1 MKYDEEITKKILKE
15 LEDHPNIRRAVK
27 KVGIDHST
35 YYRWRDS
42 HKEFREKTN
51 KSLSIGT
58 AIGTEILEG
67 VLFNK
72 AQQGDFASIKHW
84 LAHNSKKYMSIDRL
98 LFYNGGDISR
108 NKKGFGMTSVS
119 KENDDGMDFFEDW
132 YEQMYKIE
140 TEDDFRTANVTM
152 DFWLQQIWQKYP
164 ELRMVFYSTY
174 DGWKKEKLKKESLD
188 RLKKLSNE
196 KNLPTDDS
204 LDSQGGLR
212 HQSEDGDV

>member
-58 AIGTEILEG
+58 AIGIEILEG

-84 LAHNSKKYMSIDRL
+84 LAHNSRKYMSVDRVL
-98 LFYNGGDISR
+98 LYDGVGEVR
-108 NKKGFGMTSVS
+108 RTKKGSMQVS
-119 KENDDGMDFFEDW
+119 ISSEEEGKDFFEEW
-132 YEQMYKIE
+132 YQKMYDLEIE
-140 TEDDFRTANVTM
+140 FDFETANSTM
-152 DFWLQQIWQKYP
+152 DFWLRQIWEKYP
-164 ELRMVFYSTY
+164 ELRIVFYSTY
-174 DGWKKEKLKKESLD
+174 DSWKKEKLTKGSLD
-188 RLKKLSNE
+188 RLRTVFDE

>member
-1 MKYDEEITKKILKE
+1 MKYDEEITKKVLKA
-15 LEDHPNIRRAVK
+15 LEEHPNIRRAVK

-58 AIGTEILEG
+58 AIGVEILEG

-84 LAHNSKKYMSIDRL
+84 LAHNSKKYMSTDRL
-98 LFYNGGDISR
+98 LVYNVGEVSR
-108 NKKGFGMTSVS
+108 NKKAFGMAPAS
-119 KENDDGMDFFEDW
+119 KEISEDQDFFEDW
-132 YEQMYKIE
+132 YKQMYELEVKYE
-140 TEDDFRTANVTM
+140 YDRAVLSM
-152 DFWLQQIWQKYP
+152 DFWLQQIWEKFP
-164 ELRMVFYSTY
+164 ELRLVFYSTY
-174 DGWKKEKLKKESLD
+174 AKWKEEKITKEAMD
-188 RLKKLSNE
+188 RLRKE
-196 KNLPTDDS
+196 MDGENLPTDDP

-212 HQSEDGDV
+212 HQSDDGDV

>member
-84 LAHNSKKYMSIDRL
+84 LAHNSKKYMSTDRL
-98 LFYNGGDISR
+98 LIYNGGEVSR
-108 NKKGFGMTSVS
+108 NKKAFGIAPAS
-119 KENDDGMDFFEDW
+119 KEISEDQDFFEDW
-132 YEQMYKIE
+132 YMKMYE
-140 TEDDFRTANVTM
+140 LESEFDFKTANTTM
-152 DFWLQQIWQKYP
+152 DFWLRQIWEKYP
-164 ELRMVFYSTY
+164 ELRIVFYSTY
-174 DGWKKEKLKKESLD
+174 DSWKKEKITKESLD
-188 RLKKLSNE
+188 RLRAVFNE

-212 HQSEDGDV
+212 HQSKDGDV

>member
-58 AIGTEILEG
+58 AISTEILEG

-72 AQQGDFASIKHW
+72 AQQGDVPSIKHW

-98 LFYNGGDISR
+98 LLYRTGETIEIKK
-108 NKKGFGMTSVS
+108 NKKSFGMMVAS
-119 KENDDGMDFFEDW
+119 KDNDEEEGKDFFEEW
-132 YEQMYKIE
+132 YRQMYE
-140 TEDDFRTANVTM
+140 LENEFDFKTANITM
-152 DFWLQQIWQKYP
+152 DFWLRQIWEKYP
-164 ELRMVFYSTY
+164 ELRAVFYSTY
-174 DGWKKEKLKKESLD
+174 DGWKKDKLTKESLD
-188 RLKKLSNE
+188 RLRAVFDK

-212 HQSEDGDV
+212 H

>member
-42 HKEFREKTN
+42 HKEFREQTN

-58 AIGTEILEG
+58 AIGIEILEG

-84 LAHNSKKYMSIDRL
+84 LAHNSRKYMSVDRVL
-98 LFYNGGDISR
+98 LYDGVGEVKRTKQGSRQVAISSEEEG
-108 NKKGFGMTSVS
+108 K
-119 KENDDGMDFFEDW
+119 DFFEEW
-132 YEQMYKIE
+132 YQQMYDLEIE
-140 TEDDFRTANVTM
+140 FDFETATKTM
-152 DFWLQQIWQKYP
+152 DFWLRPVWGKFP

-174 DGWKKEKLKKESLD
+174 AVWAKNKINRESLD
-188 RLKKLSNE
+188 RLREQFSKDI
-196 KNLPTDDS
+196 LPTDDS

-212 HQSEDGDV
+212 HQSKDGDV